1 MRPHVAGVKVHDG
14 GPVGILG
21 VSVVVHKYDDH
32 YVVANVPL
40 AFQLQK
46 IRVVKRVCISII
58 LSPVLVKRVKGQL
71 NKTTHHCSTP
81 NIQLQIY
88 NAQGTIYKV
97 WCELCKLFDLPLI
110 CVKLFHLVHALV
122 QSGRIFRCSSVG
134 VETINNKLLSYYWT
148 TYDPDYACEYF
159 KLEVLVAWEDRSVA
173 IFSARNSYV
182 LLFS

>member
-71 NKTTHHCSTP
+71 NKIGKGSITWK
-81 NIQLQIY
+81 QGLQ
-88 NAQGTIYKV
+88 NRQKGTYRNRINFRHGLIFVNFGHTKNTEFIPHMRMQFHKKLY
-97 WCELCKLFDLPLI
+97 CK
-110 CVKLFHLVHALV
+110 
-122 QSGRIFRCSSVG
+122 G
-134 VETINNKLLSYYWT
+134 
-148 TYDPDYACEYF
+148 
-159 KLEVLVAWEDRSVA
+159 
-173 IFSARNSYV
+173 
-182 LLFS
+182 